1 MTPSSSA
8 EPAKP
13 KRKGSAADYTGSAR
27 RISTLTPSQL
37 ARKRA
42 KDREAQRAIR
52 ARTKEHIERL
62 DRELAALKLSQSC
75 DQTVQELLSRNRALE
90 EELMR
95 LKENMRVQITS
106 SLYSAPGLNSPQL
119 SLPESFSST
128 STFNDNL
135 CISSG
140 AIPSP
145 RGSPFPS
152 DYYNFLPDYSQ
163 QHVSLSNN
171 CESLASTVTC
181 PSPSNVS
188 TPSSSADYN
197 TGYISI
203 SLLSSTLPSKTNSS
217 SISVMFHKDVVEMEY
232 NNVGLHSIITQ
243 GLPLSDVSEESSST
257 QSLDAG
263 FQPNNPPLQP
273 GTPHSHRYIS
283 HHYHQHSAW
292 RI

>member
-1 MTPSSSA
+1 MTPPSPA

-13 KRKGSAADYTGSAR
+13 KQKGAR

-42 KDREAQRAIR
+42 RDREAQRAIR

-75 DQTVQELLSRNRALE
+75 DQTVQELLNRNRALE

-95 LKENMRVQITS
+95 LKKNMKVQIAS
-106 SLYSAPGLNSPQL
+106 SLNSAPGLNSPQL
-119 SLPESFSST
+119 SLSESVSST
-128 STFNDNL
+128 LTFNDSL
-135 CISSG
+135 GTSTD

-152 DYYNFLPDYSQ
+152 DYYNVLPDYSQ
-163 QHVSLSNN
+163 QHVPLSN
-171 CESLASTVTC
+171 CESLASTISC

-188 TPSSSADYN
+188 NPSSSADYN
-197 TGYISI
+197 AGYISI
-203 SLLSSTLPSKTNSS
+203 SVLSSILPSNTNSS
-217 SISVMFHKDVVEMEY
+217 STSVMLHRDVVEMEY
-232 NNVGLHSIITQ
+232 NNVGRHSIIPPQ

-263 FQPNNPPLQP
+263 FQLNNPPLQP